1 MPACEIN
8 NQSLSLDSSYF
19 YISGGQ
25 RSCEAIFYEDWYST
39 TDQCAF
45 FLAIPE
51 NEDIGEFYDAQYRL
65 FVDVDSV
72 NFEIRKNFLLLNNSK
87 NGTSAVL
94 YRKE

>member
-1 MPACEIN
+1 VKSTIKVFH
-8 NQSLSLDSSYF
+8 LILH
-19 YISGGQ
+19 
-25 RSCEAIFYEDWYST
+25 IFIYLADKEVVKP
-39 TDQCAF
+39 F
-45 FLAIPE
+45 FMK
-51 NEDIGEFYDAQYRL
+51 IGIAPQTSAPFFFYDAKYRL